1 MHRRQTRLQ
10 YVERLTYF
18 MTEGTV
24 VSRQLRR
31 LEESEAQLK
40 KALDIHEACGAE
52 ATRRYT
58 DVRHGLAEFKPK
70 AHKMLGITYSE
81 VGVGSRWLGWWWME
95 G

>member
-1 MHRRQTRLQ
+1 M
-10 YVERLTYF
+10 
-18 MTEGTV
+18 
-24 VSRQLRR
+24 SRQLRQ

-40 KALDIHEACGAE
+40 KACGAE